1 MPCAVILTALLV
13 EHLAV
18 RAHLS
23 DIQEETHSKGD
34 VYCRGK
40 FAADG
45 STWNVGTVR
54 TGAGNSSVAVK
65 AERAITYFNPDVI
78 LFVGV
83 AGGIKDVKLGD
94 VVASTK
100 VYRYESGKAEEIFRP
115 RPEVG
120 LSSYDLEQ
128 RARAEAEKADWLQK
142 LTVVPSPTPKVYVAP
157 IAAGEKVVAST
168 KSEVFQFLQSNYGDA
183 IAVEMEGFGF
193 LNAVHANPQVSA
205 LVIRGISDLIDNKT
219 EADKKGYQEIAARH
233 ASAFAFELLAKY
245 KPKQSLGS
253 YSHLDK
259 DEAEKKGIDL
269 PLKKKKVLILPAN
282 PRNRLIERTTSEI
295 KKIQKSLEKVE
306 MEIYRNRKEP
316 NFESPIIKEDIQ
328 ASFLLQT
335 LSSIEPDI
343 IHISGHEDGIQKLA
357 IKENVRHKETSNVA
371 KLIGGLF
378 ESSPKNTEC
387 IILSGCY
394 SEDQAKEIAKYIKYV
409 IGIDKEVNEEIILEF
424 LDSFYYQ
431 VGRTRS
437 IKESYKAASNQIA
450 RTYGSDKLLF
460 IFLEKETELLESRL
474 NDFETRI
481 KKSPKKSGLWEQK
494 ADILQKLERDEEAI
508 LAYEKVLELN
518 NNNDYRAWWKKGV
531 SLAKN
536 KQYLESIRSHEYAL
550 ELNPPLPDK
559 YVINR
564 ELAWVLSELDE
575 NQKSIVQYKSTLRSE
590 PRYRAAKY
598 EKKKVYKKMYSKK

>member
-65 AERAITYFNPDVI
+65 TERAITHFNPDVI

-115 RPEVG
+115 RPRVG

-128 RARAEAEKADWLQK
+128 RARAEAEKADWLKK

-193 LNAVHANPQVSA
+193 LDAVHANPQVSA

-306 MEIYRNRKEP
+306 MEIFRNRKEP

-474 NDFETRI
+474 NDFETKI
-481 KKSPKKSGLWEQK
+481 KKSPEKPGLWEQK

-518 NNNDYRAWWKKGV
+518 NNNDYKALWKKGV